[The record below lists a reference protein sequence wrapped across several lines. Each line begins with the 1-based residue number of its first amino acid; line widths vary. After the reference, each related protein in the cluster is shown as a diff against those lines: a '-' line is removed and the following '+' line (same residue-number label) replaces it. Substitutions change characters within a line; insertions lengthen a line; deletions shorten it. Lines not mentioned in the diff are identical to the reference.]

1 VATVDVVMLS
11 APILLTK
18 ETLAVCGSKANWVRW
33 KAMAE
38 SEATIL
44 LASAGE
50 IPDASQV
57 LNYERCRNEERRQLL
72 IVRRFRGKK
81 TSLAD
86 MVACAAKMAAEGSF
100 PGPQGAS
107 CRKTEFMRR
116 CVKALKSLDPHAETD
131 MKKLSILDRYAVLV
145 ALGEKKELY
154 QGCMTEECQEQET
167 TWNTTDLARPGE
179 PSMPCSRCTRCG
191 QPKAFG
197 RTLFAEDMLYGI
209 MTTPHRRRIQ
219 MTLDRQ
225 ALDRLL
231 RGCI

>member
-1 VATVDVVMLS
+1 LGDLRPQVRPKPPPRERALTLAEFVSTWDDYADSDEDEIDDPEQAATVDVVMLS

-38 SEATIL
+38 SVATIL
-44 LASAGE
+44 LVSVGE
-50 IPDASQV
+50 IPDASRV

-86 MVACAAKMAAEGSF
+86 MVACAAKMAAEGSI

-145 ALGEKKELY
+145 ALGEKKKTL
-154 QGCMTEECQEQET
+154 
-167 TWNTTDLARPGE
+167 
-179 PSMPCSRCTRCG
+179 SRMH
-191 QPKAFG
+191 
-197 RTLFAEDMLYGI
+197 D
-209 MTTPHRRRIQ
+209 
-219 MTLDRQ
+219 
-225 ALDRLL
+225 
-231 RGCI
+231 